1 MAVASYTSA
10 WHTFSEVTCSVPS
23 VEQSR
28 NLEPGP
34 NTSWLDS
41 CSGSREVSRAPRG
54 PRFELYVAQTCGKQF
69 AVGPVARARNDVGV
83 VEV

>member
-54 PRFELYVAQTCGKQF
+54 PRFEL
-69 AVGPVARARNDVGV
+69 
-83 VEV
+83 